1 MTDSMKK
8 VIKVVAV
15 FLSIVLIGVI
25 GFKIWSTRLVKEA
38 MKLEDVSIDASK
50 VEDGIYEGHS
60 ELGPVIVD
68 AISGALFQVMK
79 GLR

>member
-1 MTDSMKK
+1 MKK

>member
-1 MTDSMKK
+1 MKK

-50 VEDGIYEGHS
+50 VEDGIYEGYS